1 MTSENMPR
9 KVIAITG
16 TRSDYGLM
24 SPIYSAIAAHPD
36 LELSLAVTGM
46 HLLPEFGSSLQQVDQ
61 DRFGVLYR
69 VPMLNAED
77 SGKAMAQGL
86 GRAVIGLAQAFE
98 EIKPDIALLQG
109 DRGEMLAGAI
119 AAAHMNIPVLHMS
132 GGDRSGTIDD
142 PIRNAISKF
151 AHVHLTTCAASS
163 ENLRR
168 VGEES
173 ARILEVGEPGLDVIR
188 TLDYLSA
195 NELATRFRLDF
206 GQPVVIVAQHPV
218 TTEVDAAASQMRE
231 TLEAARETGM
241 QAVCTYPNADA
252 GGREMRKVLESYDDE
267 PQFRVES
274 NLGAR
279 HFLSLLRCASVIVG
293 NSSSGIFEAPSFKLA
308 AINIGTRQHGRTRAV
323 NVIDVGHD
331 RVAIA
336 AAIRRAVSDESFR
349 AGLEHCVN
357 PYGDGHTA
365 PRVIDIL
372 LRLRLTPRLIAKW
385 IGTELPLLA

>member
-1 MTSENMPR
+1 
-9 KVIAITG
+9 
-16 TRSDYGLM
+16 M
-24 SPIYSAIAAHPD
+24 SPVYSAIAAHPD
-36 LELSLAVTGM
+36 LKLSLMVTGM
-46 HLLPEFGSSLQQVDQ
+46 HLLPEFVSSLQQVEQ
-61 DRFGVLYR
+61 DSFGTLYR

-77 SGKAMAQGL
+77 SGRAMAQGL
-86 GRAVIGLAQAFE
+86 GRAIIGFADAFE
-98 EIKPDIALLQG
+98 KIGPDIALLQG

-168 VGEES
+168 MGEDS
-173 ARILEVGEPGLDVIR
+173 TRILEVGEPGLDVIR
-188 TLDYLSA
+188 TLDYVPA
-195 NELATRFRLDF
+195 AELANRLRLDL
-206 GQPVVIVAQHPV
+206 GTPVAIVAQHPV
-218 TTEVDAAASQMRE
+218 TTEVDAAAAQMRE
-231 TLEAARETGM
+231 TLEAVRETDM

-252 GGREMRKVLESYDDE
+252 GGREMQKVLESYRGQS
-267 PQFRVES
+267 QFRIES

-279 HFLSLLRCASVIVG
+279 NFLSLLRIASVIVG

-308 AINIGTRQHGRTRAV
+308 AVNIGTRQHGRTRAV

-331 RVAIA
+331 REAIA
-336 AAIRRAVSDESFR
+336 AAIHRAVSDASFL

-372 LRLRLTPRLIAKW
+372 VRLRITPRLLAKW